1 MSINSDFTILNY
13 YSDVNILNVVRK
25 FVISI
30 QIVNNY
36 SGLPAT
42 SAVLLEVLLLQEDR
56 KSISSLQNI
65 FTIFSLASLNVH
77 LFACS

>member
-25 FVISI
+25 FVISYHK
-30 QIVNNY
+30 VNNY

-65 FTIFSLASLNVH
+65 F
-77 LFACS
+77 